1 MKRKLFVFALLLI
14 TPFIFAGDFSVVVN
28 KANDI
33 SSISKGDLKKIYLG
47 KKTTWSNGQTI
58 KVAALK
64 KGPAHTAFLKAVV
77 KKAPS
82 AFSLLWKKAIFTG
95 TGNPPKFFDNEADLL
110 KYVAETPGA
119 VGYSSTTSSDVKE
132 ITVN

>member
-1 MKRKLFVFALLLI
+1 MKRKLLVFALLLI

-28 KANDI
+28 KANDV

-47 KKTTWSNGQTI
+47 KKTTWPNGNTI

-82 AFSLLWKKAIFTG
+82 AFSLLWKKAVFTG

-110 KYVAETPGA
+110 KYIEDTPGA
-119 VGYSSTTSSDVKE
+119 IGYASVTSSSVKE